1 MVHHG
6 LSEDW
11 DYLTCWLLHVAWS
24 APWGAAVILYR
35 MPWEERVGTWGGPG
49 GCQSWFTQHG
59 LHPSHQGESRDGV
72 IMNVFCRRYIHETAS
87 QACCFAARE
96 GTRELIISEKLP
108 TVKQSAYL
116 THDVL
121 SIQSTSRNF
130 LVGGLLI
137 IGPLLENSFRLKGS
151 FFNSSNHFWYNSNDQ
166 SCDLKNV
173 FFGD

>member
-1 MVHHG
+1 MLIVACSLIGPMGCCRHSLQDAVRGACRYLRRPWG
-6 LSEDW
+6 LSELV
-11 DYLTCWLLHVAWS
+11 YSTRPPPVS
-24 APWGAAVILYR
+24 
-35 MPWEERVGTWGGPG
+35 
-49 GCQSWFTQHG
+49 
-59 LHPSHQGESRDGV
+59 SR
-72 IMNVFCRRYIHETAS
+72 IIKNVFCRRYIHETAS

-151 FFNSSNHFWYNSNDQ
+151 FFNSSNHF
-166 SCDLKNV
+166 
-173 FFGD
+173 